1 MGRDFGIWGD
11 VFGDLGRASGEF
23 LRVWAGLL
31 GFVQEFW
38 DSYRNFG
45 ILWDLGR
52 YLGIFWDVPDSQVE
66 GEQWGGFGAGESLP
80 GHHLQQL
87 PVNLPLLFPHGL
99 RGKIT
104 EKIPLKSLEFADPEG
119 FPPKFRDLV
128 GSHEGNT
135 EKNPKNWDLGV
146 ENPQNFKFNP
156 TQAPRAA
163 SISPVPK
170 KLGFRPVKTQ
180 EFSV

>member
-1 MGRDFGIWGD
+1 MGRVFGILAVFEIWAGLWGFSGVWAGILGD

-23 LRVWAGLL
+23 LGVWAGFL

-66 GEQWGGFGAGESLP
+66 GQQWGGFGAGESLP

-119 FPPKFRDLV
+119 FPPNSGIWWDPMKATLRK
-128 GSHEGNT
+128 T
-135 EKNPKNWDLGV
+135 PKIG
-146 ENPQNFKFNP
+146 
-156 TQAPRAA
+156 
-163 SISPVPK
+163 I
-170 KLGFRPVKTQ
+170 
-180 EFSV
+180 

>member
-1 MGRDFGIWGD
+1 MEIWDLGRGSGGLGRVSGIGEEFLGFGQEVLGVFRIWEGFLGFWQFLRFGQ
-11 VFGDLGRASGEF
+11 VFGDF
-23 LRVWAGLL
+23 L
-31 GFVQEFW
+31 GFGQGFW
-38 DSYRNFG
+38 DLYRNFG
-45 ILWDLGR
+45 IRTGILGR

-119 FPPKFRDLV
+119 FPPNSGIWWDPMKATLRK
-128 GSHEGNT
+128 T
-135 EKNPKNWDLGV
+135 PKIG
-146 ENPQNFKFNP
+146 
-156 TQAPRAA
+156 
-163 SISPVPK
+163 I
-170 KLGFRPVKTQ
+170 
-180 EFSV
+180 